1 MAFADLED
9 LQDRLDFELD
19 EAQTRMAM
27 AALEDASE
35 LARSYAGV
43 NWQDHLAP
51 RIVQVTVLN
60 VAARYMRNPDGLTT
74 SRAGD
79 ETLSWADL
87 KGKASLH
94 FTADEMAL
102 LGKFGRRNTIGSIGT
117 YAWRSGNSVPN
128 GFVPTDPPGD
138 LFPFFAE
145 GDNH

>member
-19 EAQTRMAM
+19 EVQMRMAI

-35 LARSYAGV
+35 DARGYSGI

-51 RIVQVTVLN
+51 RWVTSIVLRVC
-60 VAARYMRNPDGLTT
+60 ADYMRNPDNFIT

-79 ETLSWADL
+79 ETVSWADA
-87 KGKASLH
+87 KGKRSLH
-94 FTADEMAL
+94 FKDYEIERLRAC
-102 LGKFGRRNTIGSIGT
+102 GKRNTIGSIGT
-117 YAWRSGNSVPN
+117 YAWRSGTSVPN